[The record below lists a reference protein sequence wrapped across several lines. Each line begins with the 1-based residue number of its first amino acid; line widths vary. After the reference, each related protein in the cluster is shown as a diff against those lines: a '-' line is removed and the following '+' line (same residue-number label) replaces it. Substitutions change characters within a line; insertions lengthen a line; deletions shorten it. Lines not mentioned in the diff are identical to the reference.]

1 MREIDIATIDHDA
14 ILDWRFSWADW
25 LTDGDT
31 ITTATITDAGDTVEP
46 SITVGATTH
55 DDTSVT
61 VWLSGGVAGQL
72 ARITCR
78 ITTSQG
84 RTDERT
90 LRLYVTDR

>member
-1 MREIDIATIDHDA
+1 MRETDSATMDPDA
-14 ILDWRFSWADW
+14 ILDYRWDW
-25 LTDGDT
+25 TAWLVDGDT
-31 ITTATITDAGDTVEP
+31 ITTAAVTDTTGSTEP
-46 SITVGATTH
+46 AIVVSTTTH

-78 ITTSQG
+78 ITTNQG

-90 LRLYVTDR
+90 LRLYITDR

>member
-1 MREIDIATIDHDA
+1 MREIDIATIDPDA

-31 ITTATITDAGDTVEP
+31 ITTATVTDTTGTAEP
-46 SITVGATTH
+46 TIVVGTTTH

>member
-1 MREIDIATIDHDA
+1 MRETDTAVIDPDATLDYCIDWH
-14 ILDWRFSWADW
+14 DW

-31 ITTATITDAGDTVEP
+31 ITTATATDTTGSTEP
-46 SITVGATTH
+46 AIVVGATTH

-90 LRLYVTDR
+90 LRLYITDR

>member
-1 MREIDIATIDHDA
+1 MRETDTATIDPDA
-14 ILDWRFSWADW
+14 RLDWRFSWADW

-31 ITTATITDAGDTVEP
+31 IATATVTDTTGSTEPAIVVGTV
-46 SITVGATTH
+46 TH

-90 LRLYVTDR
+90 LRLYITDR

>member
-1 MREIDIATIDHDA
+1 MREIDIATIDADA
-14 ILDWRFSWADW
+14 TLDYRWDWTDW

-31 ITTATITDAGDTVEP
+31 ITTATVTDTTGAAEP
-46 SITVGATTH
+46 AIVVSTTTH